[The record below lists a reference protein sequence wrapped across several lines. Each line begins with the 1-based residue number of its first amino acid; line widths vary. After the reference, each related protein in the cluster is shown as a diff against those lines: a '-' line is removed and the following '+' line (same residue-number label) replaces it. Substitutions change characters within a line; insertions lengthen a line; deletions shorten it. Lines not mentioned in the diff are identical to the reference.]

1 MMLEAGYFG
10 GRDHLGTGIFH
21 SIPLLSHGIWRSVKL
36 HLPRK
41 SILLFAVG
49 WLGFLKGFS
58 TKVHGR
64 KVHQVLLCIKW
75 TLPPEV
81 SSSQEGPG
89 NWEDVHWVSLKEAP
103 WNPCFL
109 RQQCLVLLKRILGY
123 THLWCDSDFI
133 FLIWPQFYFWYKLS
147 DFLSGS

>member
-1 MMLEAGYFG
+1 MLEAGYFG
-10 GRDHLGTGIFH
+10 GRDHLCTGIFH

-49 WLGFLKGFS
+49 WLGLLKGFS

-81 SSSQEGPG
+81 SSSQ
-89 NWEDVHWVSLKEAP
+89 
-103 WNPCFL
+103 
-109 RQQCLVLLKRILGY
+109 LLKTGRMY
-123 THLWCDSDFI
+123 TESFWKRHPEIPVSWGSIVLFFSRGSWATHIFGVTQI
-133 FLIWPQFYFWYKLS
+133 FLIWPQFHFWYKLS

>member
-75 TLPPEV
+75 TLTPEV
-81 SSSQEGPG
+81 SSSQAAGS
-89 NWEDVHWVSLKEAP
+89 WEDVHWVSLKEAP